1 MQETIIAVGNGGY
14 NLATDII
21 AAGLFPD
28 ARLIVCDTNE
38 NDLEKNSVNAAASF
52 LLEKLRG
59 KVKSGDTT
67 LVEDIVAKASDS
79 VIVCATLG
87 GMTGSKYAP
96 LIALEAIWKGKF
108 VCSFF
113 STPYEF
119 EGKRQSKRAMN
130 AYMQLF
136 VSSNLAVQ
144 QNNDR
149 LKDVESL
156 GLNDIDKPLVE
167 TIKSAM
173 SHKSL
178 DELADAQDNAALLA
192 YIPEEYRV
200 KDMPLVWIRSNVY
213 PGIPDEEQKTY
224 SICIKKDKIRF

>member
-14 NLATDII
+14 NLASDII
-21 AAGLFPD
+21 AAGLFPE

-38 NDLEKNSVNAAASF
+38 NDLEKNSVNATASF
-52 LLEKLRG
+52 PLEKLRG

-96 LIALEAIWKGKF
+96 LIALEAILRGQF

-113 STPYEF
+113 SMPYEF
-119 EGKRQSKRAMN
+119 EGEQKAKRAMN
-130 AYMQLF
+130 ARMKLI
-136 VSSNLAVQ
+136 VSSNLAIQ

-149 LKDVESL
+149 LKEVESL

-173 SHKSL
+173 SHQSL
-178 DELADAQDNAALLA
+178 EELADANDNAALQA

-200 KDMPLVWIRSNVY
+200 KDMPLVWIRSDVY
-213 PGIPDEEQKTY
+213 PGIPDEERKN
-224 SICIKKDKIRF
+224 IFNLR

>member
-1 MQETIIAVGNGGY
+1 MKETIIAVGNGGY

-21 AAGLFPD
+21 VAGLFPD

-38 NDLEKNSVNAAASF
+38 KDLEKNSVNAAESF
-52 LLEKLRG
+52 LLEKLR
-59 KVKSGDTT
+59 KSVKSGDTN
-67 LVEDIVAKASDS
+67 LVDDIVEIASDS

-87 GMTGSKYAP
+87 GMTGGKYAP
-96 LIALEAIWKGKF
+96 LIALDAILKGKF

-113 STPYEF
+113 SMPYGF
-119 EGKRQSKRAMN
+119 EGEQKTNRAMN
-130 AYMQLF
+130 ARMQLIA
-136 VSSNLAVQ
+136 SSNLVVQ

-149 LKDVESL
+149 LKEVESL

-178 DELADAQDNAALLA
+178 EEIAFSVNVDLQE

-200 KDMPLVWIRSNVY
+200 KDIPLLWFRNDCY
-213 PGIPDEEQKTY
+213 RGITDDDRKGIFNLY
-224 SICIKKDKIRF
+224 

>member
-1 MQETIIAVGNGGY
+1 MKETIIAVGNGGY
-14 NLATDII
+14 NLATDLI

-28 ARLIVCDTNE
+28 VRLIVCDTNE
-38 NDLEKNSVNAAASF
+38 KDLEKNSVDAVESF
-52 LLEKLRG
+52 LLEKLR
-59 KVKSGDTT
+59 KSVKSGDMT
-67 LVEDIVAKASDS
+67 LVDDIVEKTTDK

-87 GMTGSKYAP
+87 GMTGSKFAP
-96 LIALEAIWKGKF
+96 LIALNAILKGKF

-113 STPYEF
+113 SMPYEF
-119 EGKRQSKRAMN
+119 EGEQKTKRAMN
-130 AYMQLF
+130 ARMQLI
-136 VSSNLAVQ
+136 VSSNLAVL

-149 LKDVESL
+149 LKEVESL

-178 DELADAQDNAALLA
+178 EEIAFSVNVDLQE

-200 KDMPLVWIRSNVY
+200 KDIPLLWFRNDCY
-213 PGIPDEEQKTY
+213 RGITADDR
-224 SICIKKDKIRF
+224 KDVFNLY

>member
-1 MQETIIAVGNGGY
+1 MTETLIAVGNGGY

-38 NDLEKNSVNAAASF
+38 KNLEKNSVNAAESF
-52 LLEKLRG
+52 LLEKLR
-59 KVKSGDTT
+59 KSVKSGDTN
-67 LVEDIVAKASDS
+67 LVDDIVEKASDS

-96 LIALEAIWKGKF
+96 LIALDAILKGKF

-113 STPYEF
+113 SMPYGF
-119 EGKRQSKRAMN
+119 EGEQKTKRAMN
-130 AYMQLF
+130 ARMQLIA
-136 VSSNLAVQ
+136 SSNLVVQ

-149 LKDVESL
+149 LKEVESL
-156 GLNDIDKPLVE
+156 GLNDFDKPLIE

-178 DELADAQDNAALLA
+178 AELANDPSNSGLQA
-192 YIPEEYRV
+192 YIPEEYRIKGV
-200 KDMPLVWIRSNVY
+200 PLIWIRNDCY
-213 PGIPDEEQKTY
+213 PGIADEDRNGIFNLY
-224 SICIKKDKIRF
+224 

>member
-1 MQETIIAVGNGGY
+1 MNETIIAVGNGGY
-14 NLATDII
+14 NLAADHI

-38 NDLEKNSVNAAASF
+38 KDLEKNSVNGAESF

-67 LVEDIVAKASDS
+67 FVEEIVEKASDS
-79 VIVCATLG
+79 VIICATLG

-96 LIALEAIWKGKF
+96 LIALEAILKGKF

-113 STPYEF
+113 SMPYEF
-119 EGKRQSKRAMN
+119 EGEQKNKRAMN
-130 AYMQLF
+130 ARMQLI

-149 LKDVESL
+149 LKEVQSL
-156 GLNDIDKPLVE
+156 GLNDIDKPLVD

-178 DELADAQDNAALLA
+178 AELADTKNNDSLQA

-200 KDMPLVWIRSNVY
+200 RDMPLVWIRSNTY
-213 PGIPDEEQKTY
+213 HGISDDERKNIFNLY
-224 SICIKKDKIRF
+224 

>member
-1 MQETIIAVGNGGY
+1 MKETIIAVGNGGY
-14 NLATDII
+14 NLATGII

-38 NDLEKNSVNAAASF
+38 KDLEKNSVNAAESF
-52 LLEKLRG
+52 LLEKLR
-59 KVKSGDTT
+59 KSIKSGDTT
-67 LVEDIVAKASDS
+67 LVDDIVEKASDS

-87 GMTGSKYAP
+87 GVTGSKYAP
-96 LIALEAIWKGKF
+96 LIALDAILKSKF

-113 STPYEF
+113 SMPYGF
-119 EGKRQSKRAMN
+119 EGEQKTKRAMN
-130 AYMQLF
+130 ARMQLI

-149 LKDVESL
+149 LKEVESL

-173 SHKSL
+173 SNRTL
-178 DELADAQDNAALLA
+178 EELANEPNNEALQA
-192 YIPEEYRV
+192 YIPEEYR
-200 KDMPLVWIRSNVY
+200 MSGLPLIWLRSDTY
-213 PGIPDEEQKTY
+213 RGITNEDRKGIFNIY
-224 SICIKKDKIRF
+224 

>member
-1 MQETIIAVGNGGY
+1 MYETVIAVGNGGY
-14 NLATDII
+14 NLATDLI

-28 ARLIVCDTNE
+28 AKLIVCDTNQK
-38 NDLEKNSVNAAASF
+38 DLEKNSANATETV
-52 LLEKLRG
+52 LLEKFLG
-59 KVKSGDTT
+59 KVKSVDAPI
-67 LVEDIVAKASDS
+67 VEEIVAKASDT

-96 LIALEAIWKGKF
+96 LIALEAILKGKF
-108 VCSFF
+108 VCSLF
-113 STPYEF
+113 SMPYEF
-119 EGKRQSKRAMN
+119 EGKQKTNSAMTSR
-130 AYMQLF
+130 MQLV

-149 LKDVESL
+149 LKEVESL
-156 GLNDIDKPLVE
+156 GLNDIDKPLVD

-178 DELADAQDNAALLA
+178 AELADAQNNDSIQA

-200 KDMPLVWIRSNVY
+200 KDMPLVWIRSNAY
-213 PGIPDEEQKTY
+213 PGISDDERKNIFNLY
-224 SICIKKDKIRF
+224 

>member
-1 MQETIIAVGNGGY
+1 MKETIIAVGNGGY

-38 NDLEKNSVNAAASF
+38 KDLEKNSVNAAESF
-52 LLEKLRG
+52 LLEKLR
-59 KVKSGDTT
+59 KSVKSGDTN
-67 LVEDIVAKASDS
+67 LVDDIVEIASDS

-87 GMTGSKYAP
+87 GMTGGKYAP
-96 LIALEAIWKGKF
+96 LIALDAILKGKF

-113 STPYEF
+113 SMPYGF
-119 EGKRQSKRAMN
+119 EGEQKTNRAMN
-130 AYMQLF
+130 ARMQLIA
-136 VSSNLAVQ
+136 SSNLVVQ

-149 LKDVESL
+149 LKEVESL

-178 DELADAQDNAALLA
+178 EEIAFSVNVDLQE

-200 KDMPLVWIRSNVY
+200 KDMPLLWFRNDCY
-213 PGIPDEEQKTY
+213 RGTTADDRKGIFNLY
-224 SICIKKDKIRF
+224 